1 MKKILSIM
9 IALLAMLSLCA
20 CGTKANVD
28 PPNSEIA
35 ERDKAIEE
43 AVKKRQEQTAEQ
55 KAKSTPAPT
64 STPTP
69 VPTQKIETNT
79 TNSKGIGFYDISDAE
94 NAYNEAAN
102 LHAPDLIDKGY
113 KNYRYKSNKFRDG
126 ITLYIDENDYSMMGN
141 KPLFVYMSALY
152 NAWTNA
158 ATSVINDWKN
168 EKDSERYIVEATI
181 GTIPGE
187 SRKSTLERLNSFCEL
202 MPPNIDD
209 MALLNTL
216 NESGV
221 ISNLKKSGDTVEYDI
236 EDIKGSAETLGI
248 SERMLG
254 YVIAYIGGIDSIINN
269 KATFGEN
276 SVHVNFVK

>member
-1 MKKILSIM
+1 MKLKKIVLI
-9 IALLAMLSLCA
+9 LLAIIIVLSLCA

-28 PPNSEIA
+28 TPNSEIA

-43 AVKKRQEQTAEQ
+43 AVKKRQEQIAEQ
-55 KAKSTPAPT
+55 KEK

-69 VPTQKIETNT
+69 TPAPTQKIETSA

-113 KNYRYKSNKFRDG
+113 KNYRYKSNKFKDG
-126 ITLYIDENDYSMMGN
+126 LTLYIDENDYSMMGS

-158 ATSVINDWKN
+158 ATSVIKDWKN

-187 SRKSTLERLNSFCEL
+187 PRKSTLERLNSFCEL

-209 MALLNTL
+209 MALLNML
-216 NESGV
+216 NERGV
-221 ISNLKKSGDTVEYDI
+221 ISNLKKSGETVEYDI
-236 EDIKGSAETLGI
+236 NDIKGSAETLGI

-254 YVIAYIGGIDSIINN
+254 YVIAYIGGIDSIIND

-276 SVHVNFVK
+276 SVHVSFIK